1 VNARMQQDNPHLS
14 QGVTLVEL
22 MVAMSIFSVLGLFLF
37 TLTKGSLD
45 IYQSVRS
52 SGEFHS
58 NMDQVLLTL
67 EDDLICTWSGDGEAG
82 GAPAWFFLTH
92 DRQFVVDEGEVLGEA
107 AAAANV
113 FSSGDPRSLLLC
125 FTRTFPGGELNNT
138 ASRFAGTYTDGQV
151 YMNGF
156 GDVAKSRAAKLRRVV
171 LPSDDD
177 EEDPIQAYQNIQPP
191 GLLPPGGLQEVA
203 YFLQGQKGEIPG
215 LMTLYRATRSPVGG
229 AGSLG
234 APTASAQFSNSW
246 IQQNASPITSG
257 IIWFGLVCW
266 SQHTRSWEE
275 EKVLDGQGLGRD
287 GPTEWAELWWD
298 STRARHGAFGLH
310 RGASSANNPE
320 DDVFPRR
327 VRLVVTLARDGDAA
341 DARLAG
347 RINASTRLVR
357 ITNVEALD
365 PDDVRSRY
373 LRIGNEWMEVLSVSG
388 SELTVARG
396 VRSSGAVR
404 HENGEPVLIGRTF
417 VHDIEIPASRAY
429 FQGPGEAR

>member
-1 VNARMQQDNPHLS
+1 M
-14 QGVTLVEL
+14 TLVEL

-45 IYQSVRS
+45 IYQSVQS

-58 NMDQVLLTL
+58 NMDQVLLSL
-67 EDDLICTWSGDGEAG
+67 EEDLICTWSGDGEAG

-92 DRQFVVDEGEVLGEA
+92 ERQYVADENEVVSEATA
-107 AAAANV
+107 AAHNY
-113 FSSGDPRSLLLC
+113 SIGDPRSLLLS

-156 GDVAKSRAAKLRRVV
+156 GDEQKSRAVLLRKV
-171 LPSDDD
+171 PAGDEKD
-177 EEDPIQAYQNIQPP
+177 EEEDAVEAYQNTQPP

-203 YFLQGQKGEIPG
+203 YFLQGQGGDVPG
-215 LMTLYRATRSPVGG
+215 LLTLYRATRSPAGG
-229 AGSLG
+229 PGSLG
-234 APTASAQFSNSW
+234 APSASAMFSNAW
-246 IQQNASPITSG
+246 IQQNASPVVSG

-266 SQHTRSWEE
+266 SQNTKEWEE
-275 EKVLDGQGLGRD
+275 EKVLDGLGVRSD
-287 GPTEWAELWWD
+287 GPSEWSEFWWD
-298 STRARHGAFGLH
+298 STRARHGSFGLH
-310 RGASSANNPE
+310 RGSGSAGNPE

-327 VRLVVTLARDGDAA
+327 VRLVVTLARDGSTA
-341 DARLAG
+341 DAKLTG
-347 RINASTRLVR
+347 RIDAKTRLVR
-357 ITNVEALD
+357 ITNTDALD
-365 PDDVRSRY
+365 PGDAQSRF
-373 LRIGNEWMEVLSVSG
+373 LRVGNEWMEVLSMSG

-396 VRSSGAVR
+396 VRSTGAVR
-404 HENGEPVLIGRTF
+404 HDSGDPVLIGRTF